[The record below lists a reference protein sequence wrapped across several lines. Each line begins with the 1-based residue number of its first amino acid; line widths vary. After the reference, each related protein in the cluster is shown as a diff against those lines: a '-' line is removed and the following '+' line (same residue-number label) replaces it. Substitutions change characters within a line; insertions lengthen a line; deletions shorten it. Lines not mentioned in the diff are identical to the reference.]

1 MHAPFATELL
11 GWKKLEKTGKLV
23 PNNADSDSNPS
34 KMLAGHI
41 LEALGVEPDA
51 TLPSTPDSLGP
62 ALEHAVCDHL
72 SLALPDLSPERT
84 WHVDHKK
91 TVADFAQYEHLD
103 RVAAAVRNNAT
114 LRVDLGRDYLI
125 KPDVTVG
132 VTPHTKQDA
141 TCPHLHAAVSCKWT
155 IRSDRV
161 QNVRHEFLQMIR
173 HRRGRLPHLV
183 VVTAEPMPSRIA
195 SIARGTGEA
204 DAIYHIAFSALKDA
218 VAAVGSS
225 QQKDDLSEI
234 IEQGRLLPYETLP
247 STLSSW

>member
-1 MHAPFATELL
+1 MNAPFATGLL
-11 GWKKLEKTGKLV
+11 GWRRLEKTGTLV
-23 PNNADSDSNPS
+23 PNNADSDSNTS
-34 KMLAGHI
+34 KLLAKHV
-41 LEALGVEPDA
+41 LEALGVEPDVV
-51 TLPSTPDSLGP
+51 LPDTPDSLGP

-72 SLALPDLSPERT
+72 RTTLPAVSPEQT

-91 TVADFAQYEHLD
+91 KVADFAQYEHLD
-103 RVAAAVRNNAT
+103 RVAAAVRENAT

-132 VTPHTKQDA
+132 ITRPA
-141 TCPHLHAAVSCKWT
+141 TEIAIRPHLHAAVSCKWT

-204 DAIYHIAFSALKDA
+204 DAIYHIAFEPLKTA
-218 VAAVGSS
+218 VADIGSRR
-225 QQKDDLSEI
+225 QLDDLNEI
-234 IEQGRLLPYETLP
+234 IEQGRLLPYEMLLP
-247 STLSSW
+247 TLSNW